1 MVYPC
6 QDNIIIFMK
15 MIASA
20 ASRSIWPGGT
30 DRYGLAGWRRPAP
43 SHSLP
48 LAAAR
53 AGLGHGHRLHC
64 QCRAGGGF
72 KFKSRSQV
80 FKLARGRRFA
90 GPGSEPEP
98 EPRSGL
104 GTHPCKP
111 EGSSSLQGK
120 SSSSLQGKNYSRQSR
135 FFPGRPDRGRPP
147 AWRRTVNF
155 KFRVPSPRAGCHH
168 DPSH

>member
-53 AGLGHGHRLHC
+53 AGLGLGLRLHC

-72 KFKSRSQV
+72 KFKSRPQV

-104 GTHPCKP
+104 GTHPCK
-111 EGSSSLQGK
+111 GSSSLQGK
-120 SSSSLQGKNYSRQSR
+120 
-135 FFPGRPDRGRPP
+135 FFPAREELQPAVTVLPGQARSRPAAGLASDRELQ
-147 AWRRTVNF
+147 
-155 KFRVPSPRAGCHH
+155 VPSPGPPGRI
-168 DPSH
+168 PS